1 MKRILLIRHGRT
13 AANDRRL
20 YCGATDLPLSWAGAR
35 ELVRL
40 RPLTPAPPGC
50 RYVTSGM
57 TRTRQTLRL
66 LFGRV
71 PYEEIPAL
79 REMDFGAFEMRG
91 YDELKA
97 RPDYQAWITGDNEA
111 NIPPGGESG
120 RQMRARALAAFDE
133 LRARPGNTVVVT
145 HGGVIAAILAR
156 EFPDAGKTRYQWQP
170 PPGHGVLLTFPDSRD
185 KRAGDCQR

>member
-1 MKRILLIRHGRT
+1 MRQILLIRHGRT
-13 AANDRRL
+13 AANDRHL

-50 RYVTSGM
+50 RYITSGM

-71 PYEEIPAL
+71 PCEEMPAL

-91 YDELKA
+91 YDELKT
-97 RPDYQAWITGDNEA
+97 RPDYQKWLAGDNEA

-120 RQMRARALAAFDE
+120 LQMRARVLAAFDE

-156 EFPDAGKTRYQWQP
+156 EFPDAGKNRYQWQP
-170 PPGHGVLLTFPDSRD
+170 PPGHSVLLSLPDPPD
-185 KRAGDCQR
+185 